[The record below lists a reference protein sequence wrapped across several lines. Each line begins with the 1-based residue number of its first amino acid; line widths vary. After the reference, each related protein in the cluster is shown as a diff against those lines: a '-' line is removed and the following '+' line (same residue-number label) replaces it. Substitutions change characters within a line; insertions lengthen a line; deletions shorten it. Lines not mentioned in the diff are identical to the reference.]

1 MSPVRKIAVLGAGSW
16 GTALSM
22 VLASR
27 EDCEIVLW
35 TLDPKQAQQLA
46 ETRKHPFLCKEAP
59 PLATNIHPTSDLERV
74 KDAQML
80 VVVVPSVA
88 MRSMAQKLQTLNLP
102 TDTLIISCS
111 KGIEQGSHKLMTEVL
126 QEYLPNNPI
135 GVLSGPNHAEDIC
148 LGLPSATLIGFED
161 AKYADMAQQVFV
173 TGKFRVYSATDI
185 TGMQLG
191 GTIKN
196 VFAIGAGLCEGLKLG
211 DNAQAALLTRGLAEM
226 TRIGLACGGRM
237 ETFMGL
243 SGVGDLAVTCYSR
256 HSRNQSVG
264 RHLAEGM
271 KLQEVLDLIGMVAE
285 GVPNTLSV
293 YEIARKLNV
302 RTPLIDA
309 VYSVIY
315 EDKPVREALVELMSR
330 DPRPEA
336 D

>member
-1 MSPVRKIAVLGAGSW
+1 
-16 GTALSM
+16 
-22 VLASR
+22 
-27 EDCEIVLW
+27 
-35 TLDPKQAQQLA
+35 
-46 ETRKHPFLCKEAP
+46 
-59 PLATNIHPTSDLERV
+59 
-74 KDAQML
+74 
-80 VVVVPSVA
+80 
-88 MRSMAQKLQTLNLP
+88 
-102 TDTLIISCS
+102 
-111 KGIEQGSHKLMTEVL
+111 
-126 QEYLPNNPI
+126 
-135 GVLSGPNHAEDIC
+135 
-148 LGLPSATLIGFED
+148 
-161 AKYADMAQQVFV
+161 
-173 TGKFRVYSATDI
+173 
-185 TGMQLG
+185 
-191 GTIKN
+191 
-196 VFAIGAGLCEGLKLG
+196 
-211 DNAQAALLTRGLAEM
+211 
-226 TRIGLACGGRM
+226 
-237 ETFMGL
+237 MGL